1 MQKCNIHTGITSGC
15 FTTCGKSLIL
25 NQFSMLKVISDRR
38 KRIKATFLPSSLYGI
53 SCQNDQIE
61 IKSIHQLGKNNLS
74 DFRAV

>member
-25 NQFSMLKVISDRR
+25 KQFSVLKEISGRR
-38 KRIKATFLPSSLYGI
+38 KRIKATFLPFSLYGI
-53 SCQNDQIE
+53 PRQYDLIE

-74 DFRAV
+74 DLRAV